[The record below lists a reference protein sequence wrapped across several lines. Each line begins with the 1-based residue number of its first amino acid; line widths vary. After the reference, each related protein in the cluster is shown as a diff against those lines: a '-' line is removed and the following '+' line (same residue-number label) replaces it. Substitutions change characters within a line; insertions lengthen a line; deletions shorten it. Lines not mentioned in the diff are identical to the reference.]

1 MAPPP
6 QGGATAGTQE
16 PSIRAR
22 IPAAFASLAFAA
34 ALTAG
39 CSSAHTAPSAAPAS
53 TPACRPPEP
62 ASLPHAAGSLTE
74 ADSGAFCLA
83 AGQVLDVF
91 LTTPDSAPAGSRWSD
106 IRATDTSVIGYG
118 NNGVL
123 TPPVNVTAGVF
134 VGVHQGVT
142 TLSSTLPSGTAWH
155 VTIVV
160 Q

>member
-1 MAPPP
+1 MA
-6 QGGATAGTQE
+6 AL
-16 PSIRAR
+16 
-22 IPAAFASLAFAA
+22 ASAAFAA

-39 CSSAHTAPSAAPAS
+39 CSSAHTAPSAATVS
-53 TPACRPPEP
+53 VPACHSPEP
-62 ASLPHAAGSLTE
+62 ATLPHAAGSLTE

-83 AGQVLDVF
+83 AGQILDVF
-91 LTTPDSAPAGSRWSD
+91 LTAPASAPAGTRWSD
-106 IRATDTSVIGYG
+106 IRVTDTAVIGYG

-134 VGVHQGVT
+134 VGAHHGVT
-142 TLSSTLPSGTAWH
+142 TLSSTLPSGTTWH

>member
-1 MAPPP
+1 V
-6 QGGATAGTQE
+6 
-16 PSIRAR
+16 
-22 IPAAFASLAFAA
+22 FAA

-39 CSSAHTAPSAAPAS
+39 CSSAHTAPSAAAS
-53 TPACRPPEP
+53 ASLPTCRAPEP
-62 ASLPHAAGSLTE
+62 ATLPHAAGSLTE

-83 AGQVLDVF
+83 AGQILDVF
-91 LTTPDSAPAGSRWSD
+91 LTAPASAPAGTRWGD
-106 IRATDTSVIGYG
+106 IRVTDTSVIGYG

-134 VGVHQGVT
+134 VGAHRGAT
-142 TLSSTLPSGTAWH
+142 TLSSTLPGGTTWH